1 MRIRTCCVA
10 VLVAAAVV
18 GARPARAAA
27 QPPAPP
33 AEALLDRTLAIIG
46 GAVVTQSDA
55 TLAEALQLLDP
66 PAGAAGLVA
75 RRVDRWLL
83 LHEVARFAPAEPEA
97 ALVVQRLADAAAR
110 VGGQVALIER
120 LTREGR
126 SLEDLEVWVRDDLR
140 IAAYLEQRFASASM
154 VAEADVTAWV
164 EANAAELAR
173 LGVAGADGARVA
185 RDRLQRERRAALIAD
200 WLADLRR
207 RVDVQIFPG

>member
-75 RRVDRWLL
+75 RLVDRWLM

-173 LGVAGADGARVA
+173 RGVTGADGARVG

>member
-75 RRVDRWLL
+75 RLVDRWLM

-173 LGVAGADGARVA
+173 LGVAGADGARVG

>member
-1 MRIRTCCVA
+1 MRIRSCCVA

-27 QPPAPP
+27 QPQAPP
-33 AEALLDRTLAIIG
+33 AEALLDRTLAIVG

-75 RRVDRWLL
+75 RLVDRWLM

-173 LGVAGADGARVA
+173 LGVTGADGARVG

-200 WLADLRR
+200 WLSDLRR
-207 RVDVQIFPG
+207 RVEVQSFPG